1 MTNFKNFILDVD
13 GVFTD
18 GKFHYTAEGKT
29 FKTFGDADSDALSLL
44 RNYMHI
50 EMISG
55 DKRGFEISKKRINE
69 DMGYSLSMVS
79 TFQRKEWISER
90 FNLAETIYMGDGIYD
105 VLVFDA
111 IGFSIAPQNA
121 FYNTKAQAKYVTN
134 ARGGESAVAE
144 ACIFIFE
151 NFLGIDFN
159 TLIRSSIKQSGIWV
173 NSTSETEKN
182 KYHGY

>member
-1 MTNFKNFILDVD
+1 MQSFKNFILDVD

-50 EMISG
+50 EMVSG
-55 DKRGFEISKKRINE
+55 DKRGFGITKKRIHE
-69 DMGYSLSMVS
+69 DMGYPLSMVS
-79 TFQRKEWISER
+79 TFQRKEWLSER
-90 FNLAETIYMGDGIYD
+90 FNLDETIYMGDGIYD

-121 FYNTKAQAKYVTN
+121 FYNTKAQAKHVTN
-134 ARGGESAVAE
+134 SRGGEGAVAE
-144 ACIFIFE
+144 ACIYIFE
-151 NFLGIDFN
+151 NFLEVDFN

-173 NSTSETEKN
+173 NSTTEAEK
-182 KYHGY
+182 K